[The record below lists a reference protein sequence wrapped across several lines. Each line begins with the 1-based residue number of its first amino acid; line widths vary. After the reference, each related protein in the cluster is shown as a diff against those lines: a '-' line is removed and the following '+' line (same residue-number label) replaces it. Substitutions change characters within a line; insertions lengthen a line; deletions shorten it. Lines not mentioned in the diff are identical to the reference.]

1 MAMPSPDPWDVRL
14 AEALNQLS
22 DVQLALDTETVRRQ
36 ELEAVFARILGSMSD
51 ALVETDP
58 RGVVVR
64 ANRAAGELL
73 DPAGAG
79 LVSRP
84 VADFVGA
91 DVPSSPWRLMAQAPD
106 GRLSLETSLRRSDGA
121 EVAASLAC
129 AVVRDATGRISGAV
143 YVARDLSETHR
154 LFRAL
159 EGAESRWRLLA
170 EITARLN
177 EEIDPRAAL
186 VDVVARIAEGVG
198 CQVAVV
204 LTADAM
210 VDDVVVAG
218 GDESRADELRAMA
231 GRPVEARTALATVVD
246 TRRPVH
252 APSLPPTHPLLST
265 RPFQQPPTGAALVP
279 LAAKDTC
286 VGVLALLVDRPGAL
300 GPEVVELAEQV
311 AGRVGT
317 ALIAARLRQA
327 VADLQSAQQMARFR
341 EDVVAG
347 LSHDM
352 KTPLAVITGS
362 IDTIA
367 QMGDRLPAEST
378 DKLYAGVA
386 NQARRLRRL
395 VMQFLDYTLLEAGR
409 GVAVAP
415 TELSIA
421 PAVQAVVDSFRH
433 AADFRV
439 EVPADLPAV
448 WADPDR
454 LDQVLS
460 NVIGNALKFSPG
472 TPVEVVAAATGCEV
486 EVAVVDHGPGI
497 GPADMARLFQ
507 KFSRGSGSDSTEGT
521 GLGLYMSQVLMAA
534 QGGRITV
541 SSRVGQGSR
550 FTLYFPAVAG
560 EGT

>member
-1 MAMPSPDPWDVRL
+1 MPAPDPWDVRL

-22 DVQLALDTETVRRQ
+22 DVQLALDQETVRRQ
-36 ELEAVFARILGSMSD
+36 DLEAVFDRILGSMSD

-64 ANRAAGELL
+64 ANRAAVELL

-84 VADFVGA
+84 VADFLA
-91 DVPSSPWRLMAQAPD
+91 TDVPSSPWRLMAQAPD
-106 GRLSLETSLRRSDGA
+106 GRISLETSLRRSDGDRLR
-121 EVAASLAC
+121 ASLAC

-154 LFRAL
+154 LFQAL

-170 EITARLN
+170 EVTARLN

-186 VDVVARIAEGVG
+186 GDVVSRIAEVVD

-204 LTADAM
+204 LTVDTM
-210 VDDVVVAG
+210 VDEVVVSG
-218 GDESRADELRAMA
+218 GDDARGDELRALA
-231 GRPVEARTALATVVD
+231 GRPVEARTALAAVVD

-252 APSLPPTHPLLST
+252 APSLPPNHPLVSA
-265 RPFQQPPTGAALVP
+265 RPFSRPPAAAAVVP
-279 LAAKDTC
+279 LAAKDAC
-286 VGVLALLVDRPGAL
+286 VGALVLLGDRPGGL
-300 GPEVVELAEQV
+300 GPEMVELVEQV
-311 AGRVGT
+311 AGRVGA

-327 VADLQSAQQMARFR
+327 VADLQSVQQMARFR

-362 IDTIA
+362 IDTIT
-367 QMGDRLPAEST
+367 QMGDRLPQEST

-409 GVAVAP
+409 VVAVAP
-415 TELSIA
+415 VELSIG

-439 EVPADLPAV
+439 EVPDDLPAV
-448 WADPDR
+448 LADPDR

-460 NVIGNALKFSPG
+460 NVIGNAIKFSPAG
-472 TPVEVVAAATGCEV
+472 GAVEVVAAVSGHEV
-486 EVAVVDHGPGI
+486 ELAVVDHGPGI
-497 GPADMARLFQ
+497 APADLARLFQ
-507 KFSRGSGSDSTEGT
+507 KFSRGAGAGSTEGT

>member
-1 MAMPSPDPWDVRL
+1 MPAGDPWDLRL

-22 DVQLALDTETVRRQ
+22 DVQLSLDRETVRRQ
-36 ELEAVFARILGSMSD
+36 ELEAVFDRILGSMSD

-64 ANRAAGELL
+64 ANRAAIALL
-73 DPAGAG
+73 DPSGAG

-84 VADFVGA
+84 VADFLGV
-91 DVPSSPWRLMAQAPD
+91 DVPASPWRLMAQADD
-106 GRLSLETSLRRSDGA
+106 GRLSLETSLRRSDGG

-129 AVVRDATGRISGAV
+129 AVVRDSTGRISGAV

-159 EGAESRWRLLA
+159 ESAESRWRLLA

-177 EEIDPRAAL
+177 EELDPRAAL
-186 VDVVARIAEGVG
+186 GDIAARIAAVVG

-204 LTADAM
+204 LVDDAM
-210 VDDVVVAG
+210 VAEVAVAG
-218 GDESRADELRAMA
+218 GDEVRAGELRSLA
-231 GRPVEARTALATVVD
+231 GRPVEARTALAVVVD
-246 TRRPVH
+246 SRQPMH
-252 APSLPPTHPLLST
+252 APSLPPTYPLVST
-265 RPFQQPPTGAALVP
+265 RPFALPPIGAALVP

-286 VGVLALLVDRPGAL
+286 VGALALLCDDAGEL
-300 GPEVVELAEQV
+300 GPEIVELAEQV

-317 ALIAARLRQA
+317 VLMAARLRQA
-327 VADLQSAQQMARFR
+327 VADLESAQQMARFR
-341 EDVVAG
+341 EDVLAG

-367 QMGDRLPAEST
+367 EMGDQLPQEST

-386 NQARRLRRL
+386 NQSRRLRRL

-409 GVAVAP
+409 EVAVTP
-415 TELSIA
+415 VEMELG
-421 PAVQAVVDSFRH
+421 PAVQAVVGSYGPS
-433 AADFRV
+433 AEFRV
-439 EVPADLPAV
+439 DVPAGLPAV
-448 WADPDR
+448 RADPAR

-460 NVIGNALKFSPG
+460 NIIGNAIKFSPAG
-472 TPVEVVAAATGCEV
+472 TPVEVVAAATADEV

-497 GPADMARLFQ
+497 APSDLARLFQ
-507 KFSRGSGSDSTEGT
+507 KFTRGSAAASTEGT

-550 FTLYFPAVAG
+550 FTLYFPAVVDQ
-560 EGT
+560 